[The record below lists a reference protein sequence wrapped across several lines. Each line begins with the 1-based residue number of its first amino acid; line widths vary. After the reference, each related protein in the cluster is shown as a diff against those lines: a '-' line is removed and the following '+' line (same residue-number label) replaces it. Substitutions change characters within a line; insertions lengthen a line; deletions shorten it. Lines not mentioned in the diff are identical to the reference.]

1 MINVAMDV
9 GKAANVKEREEL
21 ILRSTVRTFK
31 RSRIREIVAA
41 YSSLGIQESLPP
53 FSLPSL
59 SFQE

>member
-31 RSRIREIVAA
+31 RSRIREIVPA
-41 YSSLGIQESLPP
+41 
-53 FSLPSL
+53 
-59 SFQE
+59 